1 MKKISLVFLLLFSVQ
16 SLWAQDT
23 ALRVMFYNV
32 ENLFDTIDT
41 PDKMDEEFLPT
52 SVLEHNTGRYL
63 LKLDH
68 LSKVINASF
77 GVSTPDI
84 IGVCEVENR
93 VVVEDLAAKLK
104 KQKSLEVI
112 HEESLDGRGIDN
124 AIIFDTKNLK
134 LNESGVAEVKLPSE
148 RPTRYILW
156 ANFKVK
162 GSKRSLTVFVNH
174 WPSRS
179 GGEEGSRWKRKEA
192 SKTLKLTIYE
202 LRLKFPDSDEIVMG
216 DFNDYPTNFSVSDLE
231 NCIFPKPESPCL
243 KNMHKHLQ
251 GTGVGSHAYKGEWG
265 MLDQILVSEG
275 LYRMKNKLYVPEASG
290 EIVSFDWMLYES
302 NFDQKMYP
310 SRYYG
315 RDKRF
320 GGYSDHLPVTLAIF
334 KK

>member
-1 MKKISLVFLLLFSVQ
+1 MKNLFFAVLLSITCA
-16 SLWAQDT
+16 SSAAQDT
-23 ALRVMFYNV
+23 VLRVMFYNV

-41 PDKMDEEFLPT
+41 PDKMDEEFLPS
-52 SVLEHNTGRYL
+52 SVLGHNTERYF

-77 GVSTPDI
+77 GSSTPDL

-93 VVVEDLAAKLK
+93 AVVQDLASKLN

-124 AIIFDTKNLK
+124 ALIFDSKNLK
-134 LNESGVAEVKLPSE
+134 LNESGVAEVKLPGE

-156 ANFKVK
+156 ANFQVK
-162 GSKRSLTVFVNH
+162 GSKRSLTVYVNH

-179 GGEEGSRWKRKEA
+179 GGEEGSKWKREEA
-192 SKTLKLTIYE
+192 SKTLKSTIYQ

-243 KNMHKHLQ
+243 QNMHKHLQ

-275 LYRMKNKLYVPEASG
+275 LYKMKNKLFVPEKSG
-290 EIVSFDWMLYES
+290 QIISFDWMLYES
-302 NFDQKMYP
+302 NFDKEMYP
-310 SRYYG
+310 SRFYG
-315 RDKRF
+315 RDKCF
-320 GGYSDHLPVTLAIF
+320 GGYSDHLPVTVAIL